1 MTPRHPERDT
11 DPALAALLES
21 AYAQRVDVE
30 VAARHLWVIHRA
42 SGAFRGQGR
51 RTRKALV
58 SVLAGG
64 MLFMS
69 SGGALAASSDAL
81 PGDVLY
87 SVKRGVEQAR
97 IVLSVSRE
105 GDARLHLALAERR
118 MAEARE
124 AAAKRPEVVAKLV
137 EDALDSIDTAE
148 RTGGTVVAMEVQEAR
163 SKTTEQ
169 LDVLVAVMDE
179 SAADLLS
186 PRKIVTAQTEIAMVP
201 TSPTPSE
208 SDAATPSASPSEDT
222 STLAAEASPTS
233 EPEQTA
239 SASPSS
245 SPSATSSPTASS
257 SPSASASPSPTTS
270 PSASASPSPS
280 TSPTASPSEP
290 TPTSSP
296 SRKYESVDP
305 TDAPSGTTTTAP
317 AQPEATPTS

>member
-1 MTPRHPERDT
+1 MTPQQPDRDT
-11 DPALAALLES
+11 DPALSALLDS

-42 SGAFRGQGR
+42 AGSLRVQGR

-69 SGGALAASSDAL
+69 SGGAVAASSDSL
-81 PGDVLY
+81 PGDMLY

-118 MAEARE
+118 MSEARA
-124 AAAKRPEVVAKLV
+124 AAAKRPQVVAELV
-137 EDALDSIDTAE
+137 EEALESIDTAE

-163 SKTTEQ
+163 RETTQQ
-169 LDVLVAVMDE
+169 LDVLVAVLDE
-179 SAADLLS
+179 SAAARIE
-186 PRKIVTAQTEIAMVP
+186 PRKIASAPPQADPVP
-201 TSPTPSE
+201 SPSTGPSAPP
-208 SDAATPSASPSEDT
+208 SDAAPSEGTATLASEPSSSPSASASTTSPSP
-222 STLAAEASPTS
+222 SSSPSASSSP
-233 EPEQTA
+233 TA

-245 SPSATSSPTASS
+245 SPSASPSS
-257 SPSASASPSPTTS
+257 SPSATAGPSSS
-270 PSASASPSPS
+270 PSA
-280 TSPTASPSEP
+280 TAAPAEP

-296 SRKYESVDP
+296 TRKYESVEPSEAP
-305 TDAPSGTTTTAP
+305 TGTEPSA
-317 AQPEATPTS
+317 APTS